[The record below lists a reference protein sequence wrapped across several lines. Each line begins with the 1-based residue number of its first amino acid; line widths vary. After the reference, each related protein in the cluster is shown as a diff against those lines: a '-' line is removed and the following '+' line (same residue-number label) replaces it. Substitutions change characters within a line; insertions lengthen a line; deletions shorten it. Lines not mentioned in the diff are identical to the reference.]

1 MELVDVDT
9 QQAYDRIRATIIT
22 LELAPGT
29 LVNEQQLAED
39 LNMGAVPVREA
50 LKLLAHDELI
60 VITPRHGLYVADI
73 SLPELE
79 QISEVRLTLEPLCAG
94 LAARRAT
101 ADDLTV
107 LEALRREQAA
117 IEPGDSRRLL
127 DVDHKFHQAIV
138 RAAGNRYLIRILEHL
153 FGLSQRLWYLA
164 LPQLDVLPSAV
175 AEHLKM
181 VEAIKSRDAD
191 RARKIMYTH
200 VNEFYDSVRNILQ
213 ASERHKFRDPD
224 RP

>member
-9 QQAYDRIRATIIT
+9 QHAYDRIRETIIT

-39 LNMGAVPVREA
+39 LLMGSVPVREA
-50 LKLLAHDELI
+50 LKLLAHDGLI

-73 SLPELE
+73 SLPDLE

-94 LAARRAT
+94 LAAQRAT
-101 ADDLTV
+101 TDDLTV
-107 LEALRREQAA
+107 LEAIRKEQAA
-117 IEPGDSRRLL
+117 IAPSDSRRLL

-138 RAAGNRYLIRILEHL
+138 RSAKNKYLIRILEHF
-153 FGLSQRLWYLA
+153 FGLSQRLWYMV
-164 LPQLDVLPSAV
+164 LPQLDILPTAV

-181 VEAIKSRDAD
+181 VESIKSQDAD
-191 RARKIMYTH
+191 RARKIMYDH
-200 VNEFYDSVRNILQ
+200 VKEFYDRVRNILN
-213 ASERHKFRDPD
+213 SSVKE
-224 RP
+224 

>member
-9 QQAYDRIRATIIT
+9 QHAYDRIRETIIT

-39 LNMGAVPVREA
+39 LLMGSVPVREA
-50 LKLLAHDELI
+50 LKLLAHDGLI

-73 SLPELE
+73 SLPDLE

-94 LAARRAT
+94 LAAQRAT
-101 ADDLTV
+101 TDDLTV
-107 LEALRREQAA
+107 LEALRKEQAA
-117 IEPGDSRRLL
+117 IAPSDSRRLL

-138 RAAGNRYLIRILEHL
+138 RSAKNKYLIRILEHF
-153 FGLSQRLWYLA
+153 FGLSQRLWYMV
-164 LPQLDVLPSAV
+164 LPQLDILPTAV

-181 VEAIKSRDAD
+181 VESIKSQDAD
-191 RARKIMYTH
+191 RARKIMYDH
-200 VNEFYDSVRNILQ
+200 VKEFYDRVRNILN
-213 ASERHKFRDPD
+213 SSVKE
-224 RP
+224 